1 MSKADNML
9 AILWL
14 LKTNKR
20 MTAKQLAEALEMH
33 IRTVY
38 RYIDAL
44 CASGVPVVADA
55 GHNGGYS
62 LLEHFKESPLF
73 FDPGEQKALV
83 QAALF
88 AEEAGYPYTDV
99 LKRAITKLK
108 RYTNEEQRSE
118 LDRHLAGFEVM
129 NAAAHTSIGIEH
141 LLQQLEQ
148 AVASC
153 TTQLIAYQKGFGL
166 DVEQRRINPYGLIHW
181 KGKWYMIAFCHLR
194 EDIRSFRVDR
204 IQTITGSED
213 RYERPAGFSARD
225 YLRQNMKPWLTS
237 DEPQVRVVIKGH
249 PRALE
254 ALTEHWLF
262 NDSLIER
269 TSDEAH
275 FMMDEKS
282 LLTYIPHHLLGY
294 GMRIQVLEPAFLR
307 EHLIELTTKLL
318 AYYQDPT
325 NFDK

>member
-20 MTAKQLAEALEMH
+20 MTAKQLADALEMH

-44 CASGVPVVADA
+44 CASGVPIVADA

-73 FDPGEQKALV
+73 FDLEEQKALV

-88 AEEAGYPYTDV
+88 AEEAGYPYGDA

-118 LDRHLAGFEVM
+118 LDRHSNAFEVVS
-129 NAAAHTSIGIEH
+129 ASPASTFAIESH
-141 LLQQLEQ
+141 LQQLEQ

-153 TTQLIAYQKGFGL
+153 STQIIDYRKGFGL
-166 DVEQRRINPYGLIHW
+166 DIEQRSINPYGLIHW
-181 KGKWYMIAFCHLR
+181 RGKWYIIGYCLLR

-204 IQTITGSED
+204 IQAITGTDD
-213 RYERPAGFSARD
+213 RYERPADFSARD
-225 YLRQNMKPWLTS
+225 FLRHNMKPWLTS
-237 DEPQVRVVIKGH
+237 EEQLIRVVIQGN

-254 ALTEHWLF
+254 SLAEHWMF
-262 NDSLIER
+262 DGSLIER

-282 LLTYIPHHLLGY
+282 LLTYIPYHLISY
-294 GMRIQVLEPAFLR
+294 GMRIQVLEPQLLR
-307 EHLIELTTKLL
+307 EHLVELMTKLL
-318 AYYQDPT
+318 AFYQNPT

>member
-20 MTAKQLAEALEMH
+20 MTAKQLADALEMH

-44 CASGVPVVADA
+44 CASGVPIVADA

-73 FDPGEQKALV
+73 FDLEEQKALV

-88 AEEAGYPYTDV
+88 AEEAGYPYGDA

-108 RYTNEEQRSE
+108 RYTNEAQRTE
-118 LDRHLAGFEVM
+118 LDRHLNGFEVIS
-129 NAAAHTSIGIEH
+129 ASTASTLGIESH
-141 LLQQLEQ
+141 LQLLEQ

-153 TTQLIAYQKGFGL
+153 TTQVIDYLKGFGL

-181 KGKWYMIAFCHLR
+181 RGKWYIIAYCHLR

-204 IQTITGSED
+204 IQAITETDD
-213 RYERPAGFSARD
+213 RYERPADFSARD
-225 YLRQNMKPWLTS
+225 FLRQNMKPWLSS
-237 DEPQVRVVIKGH
+237 DEPLIRVVIKGH

-254 ALTEHWLF
+254 SLAEHWLF
-262 NDSLIER
+262 NDSMIER
-269 TSDEAH
+269 TSEEAH

-282 LLTYIPHHLLGY
+282 LLTYIPYHLLSY
-294 GMRIQVLEPAFLR
+294 GMRIQVMEPLSLR
-307 EHLIELTTKLL
+307 EHLVELMTKLL
-318 AYYQDPT
+318 AFYQDPT